1 MADITQEDIQNLVEA
16 IKSLVNNQNIEFDY
30 VRERDRKQKDIENK
44 IEYLKNIKNNYQ
56 GGDKEYLKSLDR
68 ELKELGEDLKLV
80 EEKLETVAEQEERIA
95 REREK
100 IKREEENKVNKFL
113 DSKLAKITTGVV
125 EFAAGLHNIFM
136 AQRKENLKEAKNA
149 YDRGQ
154 KMFKA
159 DLELRNQSTQKMLQ
173 TLSAFTNQT
182 ATVASREIAAA
193 ARTEANS
200 YIDYISKIQGAEYDY
215 EIAQKQ
221 ADIEA
226 YKSQVETGVKMVSNI
241 ANLFGPYGK
250 AVTSIVQGLHNNI
263 GELYFNEREFDIEK
277 LKQEQEVYQGL
288 MDNVKGVA
296 DRFKTVAD
304 SFASIANN
312 IVDKMMETDT
322 IYKQSGLS
330 MGFIGDQY
338 SSFMRSIAPNLAAT
352 FNLDAQ
358 QLAEMQ
364 SAYTSASGRNVLF
377 GQRNFEEIEAISRA
391 FGMSRGE
398 VGSFIGNLNVFNTSV
413 SDTEDIMTRMYKTL
427 TKMGLNTSKFSKE
440 LVQNMKLAE
449 KYNFKSSVE
458 NMSKLTQWAQQT
470 RFNLQSATS
479 FADKMMSNN
488 ISDVLETTAQLQVL
502 GGNIGLYADPFSM
515 MYEASNDVGALAGR
529 MASMIESVGGTFNS
543 STGDVTFG
551 GAELRLARALSNILG
566 QSVEDITNQRRK
578 AVTQQQINYVLRGS
592 NLSEEDKLAIG
603 NVATYDKK
611 DKKFKVTTTNNEV
624 ISMDEIKR
632 MSPQEIEDL
641 KKVLIPENEEK
652 SLIDIVSN
660 TRSLVEIEKA
670 QLSQLQL
677 QTGLDLWSTI
687 GKISGKMLKSQ
698 SELYNGDTQ
707 DSLISMLNTTLN
719 HQANV
724 SDQSTKQLMEVLQK
738 PEYIKGVED
747 YYQHVENGINQI
759 ASYSQA
765 ELGMLALIAEKDGVA
780 NMSGVL
786 KDVARIFSSDSGDR
800 ASLINSLKQN
810 YGNKERKVI
819 EYLTTGDYGITD
831 DYKPTSRIND
841 GVGLLNGSYIT
852 NASHVKSIN
861 DGIVKT
867 HIADE
872 YMAAKPNGPID
883 KLFNGVIAM
892 IQEMY
897 DNQNGKNIGSS
908 PLNISLNGRLDLSQN
923 NSNINL
929 VEIIKRDPVQSRDL
943 IRILLKALDSTQN
956 GKITEYH
963 NI

>member
-1 MADITQEDIQNLVEA
+1 MANITQEDIKDLVDAIYDLINNLN
-16 IKSLVNNQNIEFDY
+16 SNNSKDNSNISDDNE
-30 VRERDRKQKDIENK
+30 ENR
-44 IEYLKNIKNNYQ
+44 NRN
-56 GGDKEYLKSLDR
+56 
-68 ELKELGEDLKLV
+68 
-80 EEKLETVAEQEERIA
+80 

-100 IKREEENKVNKFL
+100 TEKEIEIEEKKLKKLKKRQLEKDLQDGINIAESIVSVIGAVQDFALSIK
-113 DSKLAKITTGVV
+113 
-125 EFAAGLHNIFM
+125 
-136 AQRKENLKEAKNA
+136 KENLKEAKNA

-182 ATVASREIAAA
+182 ATAASRDIAAS

-200 YIDYISKIQGAEYDY
+200 YIDYISKIQVAEYEN
-215 EIAQKQ
+215 EIAQRQ

-226 YKSQVETGVKMVSNI
+226 TKAQFESGAKVVSTI
-241 ANLFGPYGK
+241 ANLFGGYGK
-250 AVTSIVQGLHNNI
+250 VVSAVANVINSGAQMAAKDI
-263 GELYFNEREFDIEK
+263 EFNIEK

-304 SFASIANN
+304 SFANIANS

-358 QLAEMQ
+358 QLSEMQ

-377 GQRNFEEIEAISRA
+377 GQKNFEEIEAISRA

-427 TKMGLNTSKFSKE
+427 TKMGLNTSKYSKE

-470 RFNLQSATS
+470 RFNLQSVSS

-543 STGDVTFG
+543 STGEVTFG
-551 GAELRLARALSNILG
+551 GLETRLAQTLSKILG
-566 QSVEDITNQRRK
+566 QSEEDIKNQRRK
-578 AVTQQQINYVLRGS
+578 ALTQQQINYALRGS

-603 NVATYDKK
+603 NVATYNRGDKA
-611 DKKFKVTTTNNEV
+611 FEVRTTNNEV

-687 GKISGKMLKSQ
+687 GKISGKMLDMQ
-698 SELYNGDTQ
+698 SKLYTGDTR

-724 SDQSTKQLMEVLQK
+724 SDQSTKQLMEVLQE
-738 PEYIKGVED
+738 PDYIKGVED

-759 ASYSQA
+759 ANYSQA
-765 ELGMLALIAEKDGVA
+765 ELGMLALIAEKDGVTT
-780 NMSGVL
+780 MSRVL
-786 KDVARIFSSDSGDR
+786 KDVAQVFSSDSGDR
-800 ASLINSLKQN
+800 ASLINNLKSK
-810 YGNKERKVI
+810 YKGEELKVI
-819 EYLTTGDYGITD
+819 EYLTTGDYEITD
-831 DYKPTSRIND
+831 RHKPTSRIND

-867 HIADE
+867 HVADE
-872 YMAAKPNGPID
+872 YLAAKPNGPID

>member
-1 MADITQEDIQNLVEA
+1 
-16 IKSLVNNQNIEFDY
+16 
-30 VRERDRKQKDIENK
+30 
-44 IEYLKNIKNNYQ
+44 
-56 GGDKEYLKSLDR
+56 
-68 ELKELGEDLKLV
+68 
-80 EEKLETVAEQEERIA
+80 
-95 REREK
+95 
-100 IKREEENKVNKFL
+100 
-113 DSKLAKITTGVV
+113 
-125 EFAAGLHNIFM
+125 
-136 AQRKENLKEAKNA
+136 
-149 YDRGQ
+149 
-154 KMFKA
+154 MFKA

-182 ATVASREIAAA
+182 ATAASRDIAAS

-200 YIDYISKIQGAEYDY
+200 YIDYISKIQVAEYEN
-215 EIAQKQ
+215 EIAQEQ

-226 YKSQVETGVKMVSNI
+226 YKSQIESGVKMVSNI

-250 AVTSIVQGLHNNI
+250 AVSSIVQGLNGVGQLFI
-263 GELYFNEREFDIEK
+263 TEREFDIEK

-304 SFASIANN
+304 SFANIANS
-312 IVDKMMETDT
+312 IVDKMIETDT

-364 SAYTSASGRNVLF
+364 SAYTSASGRNVLL
-377 GQRNFEEIEAISRA
+377 GQQNFEEIEAISRA

-398 VGSFIGNLNVFNTSV
+398 VGGFIGNLNVFNTSV

-427 TKMGLNTSKFSKE
+427 TRMGLNTSKFSKE

-529 MASMIESVGGTFNS
+529 MASMIESVGGKFNS
-543 STGDVTFG
+543 STGEVTFG
-551 GAELRLARALSNILG
+551 GVELRLARALSNILG

-611 DKKFKVTTTNNEV
+611 DKKFKVTTTNNEI

-677 QTGLDLWSTI
+677 QTGLDLWDTI
-687 GKISGKMLKSQ
+687 GKISGRMLATQ
-698 SELYNGDTQ
+698 SKLYNGDTR
-707 DSLISMLNTTLN
+707 DSLISMLDTTLN

-724 SDQSTKQLMEVLQK
+724 SEKSTEQLMEVLKK
-738 PEYIKGVED
+738 PEYIKGVEN
-747 YYQHVENGINQI
+747 YYQHVEKGINQI
-759 ASYSQA
+759 ANYSKA
-765 ELGMLALIAEKDGVA
+765 ELGMLAILAEKDGVK

-786 KDVARIFSSDSGDR
+786 QDIAQIFSSDDSDKE
-800 ASLINSLKQN
+800 SLVKNLRTSYNNDKDKLDLIDF
-810 YGNKERKVI
+810 
-819 EYLTTGDYGITD
+819 LTTGDYKNTD
-831 DYKPTSRIND
+831 SYTPSSRMND
-841 GVGLLNGSYIT
+841 GVGLLNGGYIT

-867 HIADE
+867 HVADE